1 MLIGFFLFAMSLLH
15 CYPVVAQA
23 NEVAKDSSRSSKP
36 KIEKEKIPGYY
47 RVGLDVSKW
56 VASFVQSKYKTAEMQ
71 IDRPLR
77 QNVYGAL
84 EMGYA
89 QSSLTTDKLQYQT
102 KNAFVSVGPDKTLF
116 NRLFPG
122 DIENAIV
129 GIRYGMSWVQRAD
142 AQYTIAD
149 SIWGNAQGIVPS
161 TSFFCHWIELN
172 TGFRLE
178 VKKNFFAGWN
188 IRFRGMLN
196 QQKLKELPPAY
207 LAGYGAGEKPTSL
220 GYNFYVMYGFGRR

>member
-1 MLIGFFLFAMSLLH
+1 MLIGFFFLAMSLLS
-15 CYPVVAQA
+15 CYPVFAQA
-23 NEVAKDSSRSSKP
+23 NEGAKDSTQNRIP

-47 RVGLDVSKW
+47 RVGVDISKW
-56 VASFVQSKYKTAEMQ
+56 VTRFIQSNYKTAEMQ
-71 IDRPLR
+71 IDRRLR
-77 QNVYGAL
+77 QNVYGAI

-89 QSSLTTDKLQYQT
+89 HASLTTEKLRYQT

-122 DIENAIV
+122 DIENAMV
-129 GIRYGMSWVQRAD
+129 GMRYGMSWVQRAD

-149 SIWGNAQGIVPS
+149 SIWGNTQGMVPS

-172 TGFRLE
+172 AGFRLE
-178 VKKNFFAGWN
+178 VKKNIFAGWN

-196 QQKLKELPPAY
+196 QQKLKELPPDY
-207 LAGYGAGEKPTSL
+207 IAGYGSGEKPTSL

>member
-1 MLIGFFLFAMSLLH
+1 
-15 CYPVVAQA
+15 
-23 NEVAKDSSRSSKP
+23 
-36 KIEKEKIPGYY
+36 
-47 RVGLDVSKW
+47 
-56 VASFVQSKYKTAEMQ
+56 
-71 IDRPLR
+71 
-77 QNVYGAL
+77 
-84 EMGYA
+84 MGYA

-172 TGFRLE
+172 AGFRLE